1 MNIEN
6 ILYPIILIISAGA
19 SLWMLVNIKSFY
31 NDPSRLPIK
40 TPAWWPYSKKGWKI
54 WQRATPIVVPL
65 GLPFS
70 IAGFLLEY
78 GDASLPVVKILVL
91 SLSFIVFF
99 GVPLGIL
106 IAFIGRP
113 KWLIPPHLR

>member
-1 MNIEN
+1 MNIESILFPGVLVIFTGISLCLLIN
-6 ILYPIILIISAGA
+6 IR
-19 SLWMLVNIKSFY
+19 SFY

-40 TPAWWPYSKKGWKI
+40 PPAWWPYTKKGWRI
-54 WQRATPIVVPL
+54 WQRATPIVAPL

-78 GDASLPVVKILVL
+78 GDTSSPVIKMLAVL
-91 SLSFIVFF
+91 LFFMAFF
-99 GVPLGIL
+99 GVPIGIL
-106 IAFIGRP
+106 IAFMGRP